1 MVSSCWRVVVFKS
14 IVLLVLAGVLIVAGL
29 AWILPALGVIAA
41 GLCVGFFALTR
52 EDGQ

>member
-1 MVSSCWRVVVFKS
+1 VFKS
-14 IVLLVLAGVLIVAGL
+14 IALLVLAGTLIVAGL

-41 GLCVGFFALTR
+41 GVCVGFFALTR

>member
-1 MVSSCWRVVVFKS
+1 MFKS
-14 IVLLVLAGVLIVAGL
+14 IALLVLAGTLIVAGL

-41 GLCVGFFALTR
+41 GVCVGFFALTR

>member
-1 MVSSCWRVVVFKS
+1 VFKS
-14 IVLLVLAGVLIVAGL
+14 IVLLVLAGALIVAGL

-41 GLCVGFFALTR
+41 GVCVGFIALTR

>member
-1 MVSSCWRVVVFKS
+1 MFKS
-14 IVLLVLAGVLIVAGL
+14 ILFLVIAGTLIVAGL

-41 GLCVGFFALTR
+41 GACIGFYALTR

>member
-1 MVSSCWRVVVFKS
+1 MFKS
-14 IVLLVLAGVLIVAGL
+14 IALLVVAGALIVAGL

-41 GLCVGFFALTR
+41 GVCVGFVALTR

>member
-1 MVSSCWRVVVFKS
+1 VFKS
-14 IVLLVLAGVLIVAGL
+14 VALLVLAGALIVAGL
-29 AWILPALGVIAA
+29 AWILPALGLIAS

>member
-1 MVSSCWRVVVFKS
+1 MFKS
-14 IVLLVLAGVLIVAGL
+14 IALLVLAGVLIVAGL

-41 GLCVGFFALTR
+41 GVCVGFVALTR

>member
-1 MVSSCWRVVVFKS
+1 MFKS
-14 IVLLVLAGVLIVAGL
+14 VALLVLAGALIVAGL

-41 GLCVGFFALTR
+41 GVCVGFVALTR